1 MSEIGCAVFKLEVC
15 VGQSCEVSHTL
26 TLELKHLVDTVVN
39 YRVVLGKLKRQLIKR
54 NYNIVNGIQRLA
66 LCTIG
71 GSLTGKILFI
81 FALEYSVR
89 PTYIMYKKNSQNHY
103 TEEDR
108 ISGYE
113 VKQIH
118 SDLTIRRNIMF
129 NMNNKNKKLIA
140 RIIVILLVL
149 AMVGTMLVS
158 LFAY

>member
-1 MSEIGCAVFKLEVC
+1 MGEIGRTVFKLKIC
-15 VGQSCEVSHTL
+15 VGESREVGNTL
-26 TLELKHLVDTVVN
+26 PLKFKHLVNTVVD
-39 YRVVLGKLKRQLIKR
+39 YRVILGQIKRQLIIG
-54 NYNIVNGIQRLA
+54 NYNIVDGIKRLA
-66 LCTIG
+66 LCTIS
-71 GSLTGKILFI
+71 GSLAGKILFI
-81 FALEYSVR
+81 FALENSVR

-103 TEEDR
+103 TEEYR

>member
-15 VGQSCEVSHTL
+15 VGQSREVGNTL
-26 TLELKHLVDTVVN
+26 PLKLNHLVNTVVD
-39 YRVVLGKLKRQLIKR
+39 YRVILGQIKRQLIIG

-113 VKQIH
+113 VKQLH
-118 SDLTIRRNIMF
+118 RDLTIRSNIMF
-129 NMNNKNKKLIA
+129 NMNNKNKKFIA